1 MLKWCG
7 ESRPP
12 YTSCRQYANSLKGE
26 FEPAHCRKGAARAAR
41 RQTRCENA
49 QAV

>member
-12 YTSCRQYANSLKGE
+12 SDEVQECTSGLKGE
-26 FEPAHCRKGAARAAR
+26 FEPAHCRRGKEDEKFVPFG
-41 RQTRCENA
+41 NS
-49 QAV
+49 